1 MEADLFG
8 LKRFKLTLMMVIL
21 VLTTKMRV
29 VSNCPSGGHF
39 FSLGVKNEDE
49 GRF

>member
-1 MEADLFG
+1 MEEMVAVQSG
-8 LKRFKLTLMMVIL
+8 TLLIL

-29 VSNCPSGGHF
+29 VSNCPSGGYF
-39 FSLGVKNEDE
+39 FVKNEDE